1 VRVRVTVR
9 LTGAPGANV
18 TPATDPEKIC
28 CLAAFIASTAMVRLE
43 PTGACM
49 LTGIIPP
56 LVGFVTGTV
65 VVGGSDISGP
75 SICTWIVVMSDTVCA
90 HAEPALGN
98 QRWMN
103 AISGETVDWLCA

>member
-1 VRVRVTVR
+1 MVRARVTVR
-9 LTGAPGANV
+9 LTGTPGVKV
-18 TPATDPEKIC
+18 TPGTDPEKIC

-65 VVGGSDISGP
+65 VVGGSDIPGP

-90 HAEPALGN
+90 HAEAALGN

-103 AISGETVDWLCA
+103 AINWEAVD